1 MIGPPELVLNK
12 ILIVLS
18 SVGLNDTSVLWI
30 SEDTSLKNNL
40 ILLFTKW
47 RITLYI
53 SLAVKLF
60 TLVAFDLGELIE
72 GEADGS
78 LIPQASYLS
87 MESASLV

>member
-1 MIGPPELVLNK
+1 
-12 ILIVLS
+12 
-18 SVGLNDTSVLWI
+18 
-30 SEDTSLKNNL
+30 
-40 ILLFTKW
+40 
-47 RITLYI
+47 
-53 SLAVKLF
+53 VKLF